1 MRRFRFRLTPLLR
14 LRAQLERQSR
24 RELATAMAAMSAID
38 QRLAAA
44 EQGLRDC
51 ELQSVRTDA
60 VGQLAK
66 ALDAGLRRH
75 RWRLQK
81 EQKDAQQRLD
91 VVRADYATRAREL
104 KTLQNLRDQ
113 KKAVWR
119 QDVARQEQAELDEL
133 SAMARSAQAIAAQP
147 EGEVR

>member
-1 MRRFRFRLTPLLR
+1 MRRFRFRLTPVLR
-14 LRAQLERQSR
+14 LRAQLERQAR
-24 RELATAMAAMSAID
+24 RELASAMAVVSAID
-38 QRLAAA
+38 QKLAAA

-91 VVRADYATRAREL
+91 VVRADYATKAREL

-113 KKAVWR
+113 KKAAWR
-119 QDVARQEQAELDEL
+119 EEVAQQEQAELDEL
-133 SAMARSAQAIAAQP
+133 AATARSARLAVHQ